1 MAWIKTALLC
11 SAFLA
16 TTLSQAAQKPSMQD
30 SPNSAKAA
38 AHPPYGE
45 NPNIFKV
52 FAYKTQE
59 KVINT
64 ADKVGEVAEN
74 GIAKIKPKVGQA
86 WDTVT
91 AAPNGTVPIESKSLS
106 QSSTAPVITTPQMPH
121 INSSE
126 PLSPHATSTIKLPT
140 PSNYST
146 RSPSTSAQE
155 STEFPSTL
163 ETRQPTPP
171 TPLKAAAD
179 AVPASQPISNTE
191 PEAEA
196 LPKLA
201 PLKPAQAEAP
211 ASNETQSGVFYL

>member
-1 MAWIKTALLC
+1 MAWIKTIKTALLC

-16 TTLSQAAQKPSMQD
+16 TTLSQAAQKPSTQD

-64 ADKVGEVAEN
+64 ADKVGEVTEN
-74 GIAKIKPKVGQA
+74 GIAKIKPKVDQA

-91 AAPNGTVPIESKSLS
+91 AAPNGTVPIESKPLS
-106 QSSTAPVITTPQMPH
+106 QSSTAPQAAPAAPQPP
-121 INSSE
+121 IV
-126 PLSPHATSTIKLPT
+126 T
-140 PSNYST
+140 
-146 RSPSTSAQE
+146 PSTSA
-155 STEFPSTL
+155 
-163 ETRQPTPP
+163 TPP
-171 TPLKAAAD
+171 SKPAVAPAQTPASSQAPVD
-179 AVPASQPISNTE
+179 ARPSSQPISNTE